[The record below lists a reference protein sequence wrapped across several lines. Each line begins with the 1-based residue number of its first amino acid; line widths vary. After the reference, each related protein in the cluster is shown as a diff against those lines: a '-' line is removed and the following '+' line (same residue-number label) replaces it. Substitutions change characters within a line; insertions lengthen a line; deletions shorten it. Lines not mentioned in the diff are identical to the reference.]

1 MALTHTKTVTNLV
14 IINNS
19 NKIVSEVEVT
29 TKSVD
34 DSNPSVLTIEGTDV
48 IKLDTTGITT
58 STAGFTTFANLTQSQ
73 ILSWTPVVDELASS
87 NTEVN
92 QIAWIES
99 VKNPPAPAEVS
110 EALPW

>member
-1 MALTHTKTVTNLV
+1 MAITHTKTVTNLV
-14 IINNS
+14 ILNNS
-19 NKIVSEVEVT
+19 DKIVSEIEVT
-29 TKSVD
+29 IKSVD

-73 ILSWTPVVDELASS
+73 ILGWTPVVDGLAAS
-87 NTEVN
+87 NTQIN
-92 QIAWIES
+92 QAAWIES
-99 VKNPPAPAEVS
+99 VKNPPTPSHKS